1 MEIFITVNWIAIVIA
16 AVARFVVGAMWYSPM
31 VFGKQGKETVGS
43 SPSEVPEAIAVQ
55 AVGSLVMAYVLAQ
68 IIGHIGATDL
78 WTGAVVG
85 LMMWLGFVAS
95 IMLPG
100 VMFEKPPMNFFFIYS
115 GYQLVTMLVMGA
127 IIAVW

>member
-31 VFGKQGKETVGS
+31 VFGKQWKETVGS

-100 VMFEKPPMNFFFIYS
+100 VMFEKRPMNFFFIYS